1 MQPQTPVDLQQGR
14 PSGKHPVPQSLV
26 LVQGPPLIGSVTPP
40 PPELDPEPPGA
51 VAAPVHVPTVHT
63 CPFNVQF
70 THATPAVPHV
80 TSPLC
85 WQTPDASQHPSMQV
99 WMQLGIGSSPASTG
113 PESSS
118 PVLSPLP
125 MEGLPLFPVP
135 GLPLPPIP
143 LLAPV
148 ELSGVVV
155 ADEAKAPSTSNTPL
169 SSPGPPVAQAI
180 DTTPIGNRTRIRR
193 AVTRQR
199 NGIVA
204 L

>member
-1 MQPQTPVDLQQGR
+1 MQPQTPDDLQHGR
-14 PSGKHPVPQSLV
+14 PSGKHPDPQSLA
-26 LVQGPPLIGSVTPP
+26 LLQGPPLIGGVTP

-51 VAAPVHVPTVHT
+51 VAAPVQVPTVHT
-63 CPFNVQF
+63 CPFSVQF
-70 THATPAVPHV
+70 THETPAVPHV

-85 WQTPDASQHPSMQV
+85 WQTPAESQHPSMQV
-99 WMQLGIGSSPASTG
+99 WIQLAIGSSPASAG

-118 PVLSPLP
+118 PVLSPLTTGEP
-125 MEGLPLFPVP
+125 LLPVA
-135 GLPLPPIP
+135 GLPLPAAP
-143 LLAPV
+143 LLAV

-180 DTTPIGNRTRIRR
+180 DTTPIGNTKRIRR